1 MTSPTISAS
10 DQARIDSLRA
20 LIDALGLT
28 QRDAA
33 TLAGINQ
40 RTMRR
45 FCSGHQPIPD
55 WLEGRLKKRAADP
68 ANFSTG

>member
-1 MTSPTISAS
+1 MDISAE
-10 DQARIDSLRA
+10 DQERIDSLRA
-20 LIDALGLT
+20 LIDSLGLT

-45 FCSGHQPIPD
+45 FCSGHQPIPN
-55 WLEGRLKKRAADP
+55 WLESRLRERGADP
-68 ANFSTG
+68 ANFPTG